1 MNKTDRDF
9 LVNHGYKEVKS
20 IKDVMQQGKVKNLH
34 ISIDN
39 SYPAILVA
47 RVKEKTAYVV
57 FEEIN
62 NKERLIITQTD
73 RFGTYLFNIPM
84 QMIHNILAK
93 KENDM
98 TTILFGTEQDNYT
111 YKVCMS

>member
-1 MNKTDRDF
+1 MNKIDRDF
-9 LVNHGYKEVKS
+9 LVNHGYKEVRS
-20 IKDVMQQGKVKNLH
+20 IKNVMQQGKIKDLH

-39 SYPAILVA
+39 SCPAILVA

-57 FEEIN
+57 FEKIN

-84 QMIHNILAK
+84 QMIHNALAK
-93 KENDM
+93 KENGI
-98 TTILFGTEQDNYT
+98 TTIFFNTEKDNYT
-111 YKVCMS
+111 YRVCLS